1 MFVAGGR
8 RTYTYGAGDLIVR
21 IGSRAISLRVLVADI
36 EDTAIL
42 GLGFLSGVNAKIDL
56 VQQQLVIN
64 GEKIYGC
71 SEDGKSLSLWCVT
84 RRVVTI
90 EPHCETVIPIH
101 LINCQAAA
109 QSGSANQ
116 GLHLFEPCGARLEK
130 KGLYV
135 GSYLVSVGAT
145 GPVPVRILN
154 NTDKTQTIGAQTVV
168 AVAKPVTGVVEL
180 ELPEVSEQCTPSE
193 VEHPRGGRSLMETH
207 YQIHSETSGTVA
219 LVS

>member
-1 MFVAGGR
+1 MDR
-8 RTYTYGAGDLIVR
+8 
-21 IGSRAISLRVLVADI
+21 
-36 EDTAIL
+36 
-42 GLGFLSGVNAKIDL
+42 KIDL

-64 GEKIYGC
+64 GEKIYCC

-90 EPHCETVIPIH
+90 EPHCETVIPVH

-116 GLHLFEPCGARLEK
+116 GLRLFKPCGARLEK
-130 KGLYV
+130 KDLYV
-135 GSYLVSVGAT
+135 GRNTVSVGET
-145 GPVPVRILN
+145 GPVPARILN
-154 NTDKTQTIGAQTVV
+154 NTDKTQTVGVQTVV
-168 AVAKPVTGVVEL
+168 AVAKPVTDVVEL
-180 ELPEVSEQCTPSE
+180 ELPEVAEQCTLSE
-193 VEHPRGGRSLMETH
+193 VEHPRGGRSSMETH